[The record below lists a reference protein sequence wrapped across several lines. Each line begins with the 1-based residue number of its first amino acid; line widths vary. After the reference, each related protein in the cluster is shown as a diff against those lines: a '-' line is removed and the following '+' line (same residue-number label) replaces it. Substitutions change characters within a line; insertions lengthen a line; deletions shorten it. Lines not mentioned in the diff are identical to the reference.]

1 MLEDGLVGPEGM
13 GVVVTVDESAERR
26 QEVAAGAAHP
36 LGEDPRGYAQI
47 VTVAA
52 YARLRAL
59 PGEVPQ
65 LAHLVAEHELDRFQE
80 AGRVDG
86 DGVGGTALPDP
97 RPVVQARGHDREVGQ
112 VDDGAGAVG
121 VEQRRGAGGADLGV
135 VLLGLV
141 LAEVVG
147 VTEGVDADPVVEV
160 GGTRAVLVDV
170 LVLAHRSS

>member
-1 MLEDGLVGPEGM
+1 M
-13 GVVVTVDESAERR
+13 GVVVAVDESAERR

-36 LGEDPRGYAQI
+36 LGEDSRGHAQI
-47 VTVAA
+47 VAVAA
-52 YARLRAL
+52 CARLRGL

-65 LAHLVAEHELDRFQE
+65 FADLVAEHELNRLQE

-86 DGVGGTALPDP
+86 DGVGGTAPPDP
-97 RPVVQARGHDREVGQ
+97 HPVVQARGHNREVGQ
-112 VDDGAGAVG
+112 VNDGTGTVG

-141 LAEVVG
+141 LAEVVS
-147 VTEGVDADPVVEV
+147 VTEGVDADPIVEV
-160 GGTRAVLVDV
+160 GAARAVLVDV